1 MSFNNTNILDSQ
13 SKLTEVPIDNYTG
26 RGVKRNNLTLD
37 TNPISNLVSSAA
49 MSEKVQGISVG
60 LIDNGSGTGVVKNT
74 VTLDTDPRAFML
86 SSGDMSGGVQGTNG
100 GNIYSANIIGTQK
113 D

>member
-1 MSFNNTNILDSQ
+1 
-13 SKLTEVPIDNYTG
+13 
-26 RGVKRNNLTLD
+26 
-37 TNPISNLVSSAA
+37 

-60 LIDNGSGTGVVKNT
+60 LIDNGSGKGVVKNT

-86 SSGDMSGGVQGTNG
+86 SSGDISGGVQGTNG